1 MMPWLC
7 WMMLRSVNTMTIL
20 TPTNNSQVSADGVPD
35 EALLNR
41 MASEFFALVPGA
53 AQAAAQFLPGLS
65 HLNEPQPAPVSP
77 AGKHLLSSRKAVRL
91 HMFRH
96 WQSRASRKVYP
107 RSMRRPCHTTVVAA
121 LHRPGLRLV
130 GQVRRIIF

>member
-1 MMPWLC
+1 
-7 WMMLRSVNTMTIL
+7 MTIL

-65 HLNEPQPAPVSP
+65 HLNEPHSAPVSP
-77 AGKHLLSSRKAVRL
+77 AGKAPVIEPQSSSSAQR
-91 HMFRH
+91 
-96 WQSRASRKVYP
+96 W
-107 RSMRRPCHTTVVAA
+107 
-121 LHRPGLRLV
+121 
-130 GQVRRIIF
+130 

>member
-1 MMPWLC
+1 
-7 WMMLRSVNTMTIL
+7 MTIL

-77 AGKHLLSSRKAVRL
+77 AGKAPVIEPQSSSSAHVAPL
-91 HMFRH
+91 AEPGIA
-96 WQSRASRKVYP
+96 QGVP
-107 RSMRRPCHTTVVAA
+107 RSMRRPCRTTVVAA